1 MNPGSGDPHA
11 NGLPPNTNEVTAAAT
26 ELADA
31 ARTLADA
38 VRTLAEHA
46 PHDPDALLTAE
57 QLGDLLRL
65 SSRTLKEQA
74 AAGLIPHRRFGK
86 HYRFSRGDA
95 AEIVRLA
102 RKTPVPQRNGNGSRA
117 A

>member
-1 MNPGSGDPHA
+1 MNPGTNDPRA
-11 NGLPPNTNEVTAAAT
+11 NDLPRNTEEVTAAAT

-31 ARTLADA
+31 ARALAEA

-46 PHDPDALLTAE
+46 PHDPDALLTTE

-65 SSRTLKEQA
+65 SPRTLKEQA
-74 AAGLIPHRRFGK
+74 AAGVIPHRRFGK
-86 HYRFSRGDA
+86 HYRFSRDDA

-102 RKTPVPQRNGNGSRA
+102 QRTPTPRRGRLRA

>member
-1 MNPGSGDPHA
+1 MNPHEPLDATAS
-11 NGLPPNTNEVTAAAT
+11 PPDAVPAPADLASAAR
-26 ELADA
+26 ELAE
-31 ARTLADA
+31 A
-38 VRTLAEHA
+38 VRALAEHA

-65 SSRTLKEQA
+65 SPRTLKEQA

-86 HYRFSRGDA
+86 HYRFSREDA
-95 AEIVRLA
+95 GEIVRLA
-102 RKTPVPQRNGNGSRA
+102 KKPPSPNTRGFKA

>member
-1 MNPGSGDPHA
+1 MSTHDP
-11 NGLPPNTNEVTAAAT
+11 LTDAAAADADT
-26 ELADA
+26 LSAAAELASA
-31 ARTLADA
+31 ARELADA

-46 PHDPDALLTAE
+46 PHDSDALLTAE

-65 SSRTLKEQA
+65 SPRTLKEQA

-86 HYRFSRGDA
+86 HYRFSRDDA

-102 RKTPVPQRNGNGSRA
+102 GKTPMPQRRGFRA

>member
-1 MNPGSGDPHA
+1 MSTHDP
-11 NGLPPNTNEVTAAAT
+11 LTDAAAADADT
-26 ELADA
+26 LSAAAELASA
-31 ARTLADA
+31 ARELANA

-46 PHDPDALLTAE
+46 PQDPDALLTAE

-65 SSRTLKEQA
+65 SPRTLKEQA

-86 HYRFSRGDA
+86 HYRFSRDDA

-102 RKTPVPQRNGNGSRA
+102 QRTPTPRRGRLRVA
-117 A
+117 

>member
-1 MNPGSGDPHA
+1 MNPHDPLA
-11 NGLPPNTNEVTAAAT
+11 DAATPDADTIPAAT
-26 ELADA
+26 ELASA
-31 ARTLADA
+31 ARELAGA
-38 VRTLAEHA
+38 VRALAEHA

-65 SSRTLKEQA
+65 SPRTLKEQA

-86 HYRFSRGDA
+86 HYRFSREDA

-102 RKTPVPQRNGNGSRA
+102 RKTPASQGQGKGNGFRA